1 MSASTVPVAALV
13 PSAPRGPSGLP
24 LVGHLFPFVY
34 DRLGFLQRC
43 AAQYGDVVRLQLGEP
58 TFLLT
63 NPDDIRHVLV
73 VNGENYIK
81 SLRMTSVRGRR
92 LSGSGVLTRTGT
104 AHLRQRRMLKP
115 AFARKTVEGFAR
127 TIAEGIRERIAGWTN
142 GAELDIGREMTLVTQ
157 RNIVKLAL
165 GVDGD
170 RTLSELI
177 AAIAVRRKYMEH
189 VFFSPLPEWL
199 PMPIGAAYRRAMRS
213 MDGAVFDAIR
223 RRRAGDHG
231 DDMLSLL
238 LRAEYEDGTRMTDEQ
253 VRDEIVT
260 LFVSGSETNGEALTW
275 TCWLLTQHPAVE
287 ARVREEVDRVLGDRP
302 PSERDLPNLT
312 YTNMVLAESMRLY
325 PPTWLFVRMALGSDT
340 LPTGAV
346 IPAGAKV
353 YLSQYVM
360 HRHPRFF
367 RDPDRFD
374 PERFSEDAR
383 RSLPQ
388 CVYFPFGAG
397 VRLCIGEHL
406 ARMES
411 AVTLASIVQ
420 QVRLEAMPDQRVTP
434 EPRMTLRPKR
444 PIRLRVVERRFA
456 GNGA

>member
-1 MSASTVPVAALV
+1 VTVPGALPV
-13 PSAPRGPSGLP
+13 I
-24 LVGHLFPFVY
+24 GHLLPFVR

-43 AAQYGDVVRLQLGEP
+43 AADYGGVVRLHLGEP

-63 NPDDIRHVLV
+63 SPDDIRHVLV

-81 SLRMTSVRGRR
+81 SPRLTSARGRR
-92 LSGSGVLTRTGT
+92 LSGSGVLTSTGA
-104 AHLRQRRMLKP
+104 AHLRQRRMMKP

-127 TIAEGIRERIAGWTN
+127 TIAEGIEERTAGWTA
-142 GAELDIGREMTLVTQ
+142 GTDLDIGREMTLVTQ

-165 GVDGD
+165 GADADGVLPD
-170 RTLSELI
+170 LI
-177 AAIAVRRKYMEH
+177 DAIAIRRKYMEH
-189 VFFSPLPEWL
+189 VFFSPLPEW
-199 PMPIGAAYRRAMRS
+199 MPTPVGVAYRRAMRG
-213 MDGAVFDAIR
+213 MDAVVFGAIR
-223 RRRAGDHG
+223 RRRAGADG

-238 LRAEYEDGTRMTDEQ
+238 LRAEHDDGTRMTDEQ

-275 TCWLLTQHPAVE
+275 TCWLLTQHPDVQS
-287 ARVREEVDRVLGDRP
+287 RLHDEVDRVLGGRP
-302 PSERDLPNLT
+302 VSANDLPNLT

-325 PPTWLFVRMALGSDT
+325 PPTWIFVRMALGADT
-340 LPTGAV
+340 LPTGAA

-367 RDPDRFD
+367 PEPERFD
-374 PERFSEDAR
+374 PERFSEAAR

-388 CVYFPFGAG
+388 CAYFPFGAG

-420 QVRLEAMPDQRVTP
+420 KARLEAVPDQRVTP
-434 EPRMTLRPKR
+434 EPRITLRPKQ
-444 PIRLRVVERRFA
+444 PIRLRVAERRWKA
-456 GNGA
+456 SA